1 MMKVKKKTFAQLN
14 SFRSSS
20 HSQDITEADGT
31 AAGAIMVEET
41 K

>member
-14 SFRSSS
+14 SFRSS
-20 HSQDITEADGT
+20 SQDITEADGT